1 MRRLGSFVRFQAGRI
16 RNARTDANRRNA
28 RRSTGPK
35 SAAGKAKVAKNAL
48 RHGLAV
54 SPRLYQ
60 TLNWDIEELAALI
73 AGKGASSHRLE
84 CARRIAEAQID
95 LRRIRQVRIS
105 MWSRWKVGDTKSSDA
120 SGPAP
125 ALSGA
130 DMDMNA
136 LMKQLLRLDR
146 YERRAL
152 SRRKAAIRD
161 IQQLPPARGLNI

>member
-1 MRRLGSFVRFQAGRI
+1 
-16 RNARTDANRRNA
+16 
-28 RRSTGPK
+28 
-35 SAAGKAKVAKNAL
+35 
-48 RHGLAV
+48 
-54 SPRLYQ
+54 
-60 TLNWDIEELAALI
+60 
-73 AGKGASSHRLE
+73 
-84 CARRIAEAQID
+84 
-95 LRRIRQVRIS
+95 